1 MLYLGGVF
9 FAVDMLP
16 NFWQKVSLFN
26 PVYYFINLFR
36 YAILGIGVFNITE
49 FIAMVF
55 GNIILFVL
63 AIFFFNKKIK
73 Q

>member
-49 FIAMVF
+49 FIA
-55 GNIILFVL
+55 IILFVL